1 MINLYEDQIK
11 AIDLLRNGSILC
23 GGVGSGKSM
32 TSLAYF
38 FTKVCE
44 GDSNFT
50 RVKKPTNL
58 YIITTAKK
66 RDSLEWDGEC
76 AKFALSR
83 HKEVSLSGIE
93 VVIDSW
99 NNIKKYTKVHGAF
112 FIFDEQRVVG
122 SGSWVKAFLQIT
134 RKNQWILLSATPG
147 DTWMDYV
154 PVFIAN
160 GYYHNRTEFIQ
171 DHVIYDRFAKYPK
184 INRYVGTRKL
194 ERLRDEVLVVME
206 RARYIPKKVNILT
219 CLHDIATYKQV
230 CKERKDP
237 LYFEPIAQASG
248 LCYTLRKIVN
258 RDISRLQAVERLLI
272 LKKRAIVFYNF
283 DYELHLLKLMAD
295 DIDIFVAEYNGHKHD
310 PVPEGDN
317 WVYLVQYN
325 SGCEGWNCITTDT
338 IIFFS
343 LNYSYR
349 MMVQAS
355 GRTDRLNTPYDILYY
370 YVLVSDSGIDKT
382 ILMALQDKQDFNA
395 NMYQEG

>member
-1 MINLYEDQIK
+1 MINLYDDQIK

-50 RVKKPTNL
+50 KVRKPTNL

-83 HKEVSLSGIE
+83 YKEASLSGIE
-93 VVIDSW
+93 VCIDSW

-134 RKNQWILLSATPG
+134 KKNRWILLSATPG

-160 GYYHNRTEFIQ
+160 GYYQNRTEFIQ

-184 INRYVGTRKL
+184 INRYIGTRKL

-272 LKKRAIVFYNF
+272 LKKKAIIFYNF

-295 DIDIFVAEYNGHKHD
+295 DIDILVAEYNGHKHD
-310 PVPEGDN
+310 PVPEGEN

-349 MMVQAS
+349 MMVQAA

-382 ILMALQDKQDFNA
+382 ILIALQDKQDFNA
-395 NMYQEG
+395 NMYQE

>member
-1 MINLYEDQIK
+1 
-11 AIDLLRNGSILC
+11 
-23 GGVGSGKSM
+23 M

-50 RVKKPTNL
+50 RVRKPTNL

-93 VVIDSW
+93 VIIDSW
-99 NNIKKYTKVHGAF
+99 NNIKKYTKVYGAF

-134 RKNQWILLSATPG
+134 KKNQWILLSATPG

-160 GYYHNRTEFIQ
+160 GYYQNRTEFIR

-184 INRYVGTRKL
+184 INRYIGTRKL

-206 RARYIPKKVNILT
+206 RARHIPKKVNILT

-237 LYFEPIAQASG
+237 LYFEPITQASS
-248 LCYTLRKIVN
+248 LCYALRKIVN
-258 RDISRLQAVERLLI
+258 RDISRLQAVERLLV
-272 LKKRAIVFYNF
+272 LKKKAIIFYNF

-295 DIDIFVAEYNGHKHD
+295 DIDILVAEYNGHKHD
-310 PVPEGDN
+310 PVPEGDS
-317 WVYLVQYN
+317 WAYLVQYN

-349 MMVQAS
+349 MMVQAA

-395 NMYQEG
+395 SKYQE